1 MVSIILVREQ
11 KISRGLELSTNEM
24 SYPLDELISMLV
36 SNIPEVGHPPVTEG
50 GGGGGVRFWL
60 CPELGDASWPPV
72 SESELK
78 AAGAGACCCFPPFL
92 DLDLDPPW

>member
-1 MVSIILVREQ
+1 M
-11 KISRGLELSTNEM
+11 LEL
-24 SYPLDELISMLV
+24 LV
-36 SNIPEVGHPPVTEG
+36 SNIPEVGHPPVTE
-50 GGGGGVRFWL
+50 GGGVRFWL

-78 AAGAGACCCFPPFL
+78 AAAVAVAACCCCCSFPAFL